1 MSEKKEKKKPL
12 SDKERRAQTDAIVNA
27 RIKAGAPTLYRPE
40 YCQLVIEEMKT
51 GASIVSFAAK
61 IGVHRDTI
69 FHWAKTIPEFSD
81 SLKQA
86 QLISQAWWEN
96 LMRATAAGQAKG
108 NLGAQIFWMKNRFR
122 DDWKDRYDHEI
133 MPVAAENEILKTIP
147 SEDLAKLITKVAD
160 D

>member
-1 MSEKKEKKKPL
+1 MSEKKPKLKPKEK
-12 SDKERRAQTDAIVNA
+12 RANTDAIVNA

-40 YCQLVIEEMKT
+40 YCQLVIDEMKT
-51 GASIVSFAAK
+51 GASVVSFAAK
-61 IGVHRDTI
+61 IGVHRETV
-69 FHWAKTIPEFSD
+69 FQWARTIPEFSA

-86 QLISQAWWEN
+86 QQIAQAWWEN

-122 DDWKDRYDHEI
+122 EDWKDRYDHEI
-133 MPVAAENEILKTIP
+133 MPVTAENEILKTIP
-147 SEDLAKLITKVAD
+147 SEDLAKLISKVTD